1 MCINACTEN
10 QDKEKEVRKVPRVK
24 LHMVR
29 GSRSQDLNHPFNRP
43 HTYTKPFSIS
53 TFITGLVVISAK
65 TSLSSKLFNT
75 NKYIITLSICE
86 SL

>member
-43 HTYTKPFSIS
+43 HT
-53 TFITGLVVISAK
+53 
-65 TSLSSKLFNT
+65 
-75 NKYIITLSICE
+75 
-86 SL
+86 